1 MFPLQN
7 GQQTHPKFVHK
18 KNKIGQTKSNLG
30 FLLFYFCQ
38 EIRREEINKKLEEAE
53 QKEKEELSS
62 QRKELFTERRTKQAA
77 LRLLQRKVDMAEL
90 VGKEKN
96 PVPDLRLF
104 SRFDLP
110 VNLQWLTG
118 FLPWHIVIQSFKVD
132 HLDASHPDE
141 NTFASYSVIGRCP
154 NPNLKKSIVFLLCSK
169 KNGINMV
176 KN

>member
-18 KNKIGQTKSNLG
+18 KNKIGQTKSNLKG
-30 FLLFYFCQ
+30 ISAVFFCQ

-96 PVPDLRLF
+96 PVP
-104 SRFDLP
+104 
-110 VNLQWLTG
+110 N
-118 FLPWHIVIQSFKVD
+118 
-132 HLDASHPDE
+132 
-141 NTFASYSVIGRCP
+141 
-154 NPNLKKSIVFLLCSK
+154 
-169 KNGINMV
+169 
-176 KN
+176 

>member
-1 MFPLQN
+1 MA
-7 GQQTHPKFVHK
+7 
-18 KNKIGQTKSNLG
+18 NKHILNLSIRRTKSDKPNLTWKG

-110 VNLQWLTG
+110 INLQWLTG
-118 FLPWHIVIQSFKVD
+118 FLLWHIVIQSFK
-132 HLDASHPDE
+132 E
-141 NTFASYSVIGRCP
+141 RN
-154 NPNLKKSIVFLLCSK
+154 CS
-169 KNGINMV
+169 G
-176 KN
+176 